1 MWQRPMSAP
10 APAAAAAF
18 AASPSPSGAVTPSS
32 RLLEAAPPDVA
43 RSAEALEGRMAAIEG
58 RMAALDQREKLIVQ
72 RERELGEQR
81 RVLAEEYRLL
91 RAQRPAPQ
99 ATPLTPAATV
109 RVAIPQ
115 PTVAQ
120 RFEPTQPDTSWGR
133 LKRFVLGHAAT
144 AVEDT

>member
-1 MWQRPMSAP
+1 
-10 APAAAAAF
+10 
-18 AASPSPSGAVTPSS
+18 
-32 RLLEAAPPDVA
+32 
-43 RSAEALEGRMAAIEG
+43 MAAIEG
-58 RMAALDQREKLIVQ
+58 RMAALDQREQLIVQ
-72 RERELGEQR
+72 RERELAEQR

-91 RAQRPAPQ
+91 RTQRPTQ
-99 ATPLTPAATV
+99 ATPLTPSATV

-120 RFEPTQPDTSWGR
+120 RFEPTQPDTAWGR

>member
-1 MWQRPMSAP
+1 
-10 APAAAAAF
+10 
-18 AASPSPSGAVTPSS
+18 
-32 RLLEAAPPDVA
+32 
-43 RSAEALEGRMAAIEG
+43 
-58 RMAALDQREKLIVQ
+58 MAALDQREKLIVQ

-120 RFEPTQPDTSWGR
+120 RFEPTQPDSAWGR